1 MNKKIKSLKE
11 NQKLLEFVKFC
22 IVGGISTGIDAC
34 IFFTVKQFT
43 IYQIALVSG
52 YAISFISG
60 LTDAQL
66 TAIALVSGYTI
77 SFIANYFMT
86 VLWTFKSKPNK
97 KNAIGVLAAHLINL
111 FVVRFGLMYL
121 FVEICKMDSNI
132 AYIPTLLISIVA
144 SFILVRLAV
153 KKL

>member
-1 MNKKIKSLKE
+1 MNEKIKSLKE

-52 YAISFISG
+52 YAISFI
-60 LTDAQL
+60 
-66 TAIALVSGYTI
+66 
-77 SFIANYFMT
+77 ANYFMT
-86 VLWTFKSKPNK
+86 VLWTFKSKPSK
-97 KNAIGVLAAHLINL
+97 KNAVGVLAAHLINL
-111 FVVRFGLMYL
+111 FIVRFGLMYL
-121 FVEICKMDSNI
+121 FVDICKMDSNI

>member
-1 MNKKIKSLKE
+1 MNEKIKSLKE

-34 IFFTVKQFT
+34 IFFTVKQFACIFFT
-43 IYQIALVSG
+43 VKQFIINMIALVSG
-52 YAISFISG
+52 YA
-60 LTDAQL
+60 
-66 TAIALVSGYTI
+66 I

-111 FVVRFGLMYL
+111 FVVRFGLMHL
-121 FVEICKMDSNI
+121 FVEICKIDSNI

>member
-1 MNKKIKSLKE
+1 MNEKIKSLKE
-11 NQKLLEFVKFC
+11 NQKFLEFVKFC

-52 YAISFISG
+52 YAISFI
-60 LTDAQL
+60 
-66 TAIALVSGYTI
+66 
-77 SFIANYFMT
+77 ANYFMT

-111 FVVRFGLMYL
+111 FVVRFGLMHL
-121 FVEICKMDSNI
+121 FVEICKIDSNI
-132 AYIPTLLISIVA
+132 AYIPTLLISIVV

>member
-1 MNKKIKSLKE
+1 MNEKIKSLKE

-34 IFFTVKQFT
+34 IYFTVKQFACIFFTVKQFT
-43 IYQIALVSG
+43 INLIALVSG
-52 YAISFISG
+52 YA
-60 LTDAQL
+60 
-66 TAIALVSGYTI
+66 I

-121 FVEICKMDSNI
+121 FVEICKIDSNI
-132 AYIPTLLISIVA
+132 AYIRTLLISIVA